1 MYLINELTKYYE
13 YWNMRKREKEKVFVI
28 RNMNLSINE
37 NEITCIMGESGA
49 GKTTLLKMIG
59 GIEKPS
65 AGSIWYAGKELY
77 NGSNIDMERYRR
89 KEIGFIFQ
97 DYKLLNEMTISE
109 NILIPQV
116 LDHVQ
121 KEQAEHRMKKIVKLF
136 DIDDKL
142 KFYPYELS
150 GGEKQRV
157 SICRALMN
165 NPKVILADEPTGNL
179 DSNNTERVLEIL
191 IKLKED
197 YGKTIILVTHDINI
211 CKYAD
216 RVIYI

>member
-1 MYLINELTKYYE
+1 MDSNTNSSNYHCRIGSSDSKTKAKFK
-13 YWNMRKREKEKVFVI
+13 N
-28 RNMNLSINE
+28 
-37 NEITCIMGESGA
+37 
-49 GKTTLLKMIG
+49 
-59 GIEKPS
+59 
-65 AGSIWYAGKELY
+65 KEL
-77 NGSNIDMERYRR
+77 DAYRNQ
-89 KEIGFIFQ
+89 EIGFIFQ